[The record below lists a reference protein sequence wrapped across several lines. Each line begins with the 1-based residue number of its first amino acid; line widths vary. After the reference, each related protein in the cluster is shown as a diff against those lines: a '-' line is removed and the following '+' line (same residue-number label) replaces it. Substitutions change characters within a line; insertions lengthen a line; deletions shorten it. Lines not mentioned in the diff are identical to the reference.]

1 MHSNA
6 KPVVRSFWIAPIL
19 TALLPFVGNAQ
30 STEYIYDINTVG
42 ESVAIEQDT
51 PDFPGHRVRRG
62 QEGWVRMSYVVT
74 PDGRA
79 IDPIILDSSG
89 GGGFEVAAREVT
101 EKWRF
106 ESNVAENAWNYIDI
120 RSEIEKG
127 RDRATSNF
135 MRRSSGIVTD
145 LRSEKHDDARTQADA
160 TFKRGGWNL
169 YESTMLWLMMGR
181 VEGVEGNQAGKL
193 EAYSRALAM
202 GNAAAIPQDD
212 RVELLEKIFLLQTH
226 FNQLAAA
233 NRTFSRIESMGD
245 YGETLE
251 RNSDRIQ
258 DIRRKLAGSGDL
270 LAQAKIYNPC
280 NCDDGEPIWHYVPAR
295 RTFSFAN
302 ANGNVERFE
311 ARCEA
316 GRLQDSIEEGK
327 SWTLA
332 AELGTCRVMVFGD
345 DEATFDFVEHGVDS
359 EDSAGQTAVAS
370 NDVLDQRDRSQ

>member
-1 MHSNA
+1 MHSSA
-6 KPVVRSFWIAPIL
+6 RPVVNYSRLLLIVGF
-19 TALLPFVGNAQ
+19 LLPAITNAQ
-30 STEYIYDINTVG
+30 STEYIYDINKVG
-42 ESVAIEQDT
+42 ESVSIEQDA

-74 PDGRA
+74 TDGRA

-89 GGGFEVAAREVT
+89 GGGFEVAAREVI

-106 ESNVAENAWNYIDI
+106 EPNVAENAWNFVDI

-135 MRRSSGIVTD
+135 MRRSSGIVTH
-145 LRSEKHDDARTQADA
+145 LRRERHDEARTQANA
-160 TFKRGGWNL
+160 AQKRGGWNL

-202 GNAAAIPQDD
+202 GNAAAIPTED
-212 RVELLEKIFLLQTH
+212 RVELLEKVFLLQTH

-233 NRTFSRIESMGD
+233 NRTFSRIERMGGD
-245 YGETLE
+245 AETLE
-251 RNSDRIQ
+251 RNSDRIEE
-258 DIRRKLAGSGDL
+258 IRSKLGSDAEIT
-270 LAQAKIYNPC
+270 AQAKIYNPC
-280 NCDDGEPIWHYVPAR
+280 DCDDGEPLWHYVPAR

-302 ANGNVERFE
+302 TNGNVERFE

-316 GRLQDSIEEGK
+316 GRLQDSVEVGK
-327 SWTLA
+327 TWTLA
-332 AELGTCRVMVFGD
+332 PELGTCRVMVFGE
-345 DEATFDFVEHGVDS
+345 DEATFDFIEHGVDS
-359 EDSAGQTAVAS
+359 DAAGQTAVAR
-370 NDVLDQRDRSQ
+370 NDVLDKRDRGQ